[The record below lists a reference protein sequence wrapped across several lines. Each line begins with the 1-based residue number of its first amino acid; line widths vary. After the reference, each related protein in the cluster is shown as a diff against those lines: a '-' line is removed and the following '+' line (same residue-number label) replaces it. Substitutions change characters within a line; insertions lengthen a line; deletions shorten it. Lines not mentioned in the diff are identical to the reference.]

1 MIKILVIISL
11 LIFLFC
17 IAYWRSPYQIVKH
30 CDGDTSWIK
39 PLIGKQKKIRYA
51 VIDANE
57 SRQAGGKE
65 ATEYLYK
72 ILPIGS
78 RISVVITGKKSYDRD
93 LICTVYHGFT
103 DINLAMLKAGH
114 AMIDPRYLA
123 TISPSMQAKYI
134 KAEARAKTKKLGRWK
149 NQKSCVVTPWDFRKT
164 SKYSK

>member
-1 MIKILVIISL
+1 MIKILIIIFL

-30 CDGDTSWIK
+30 YDGDTSWIK
-39 PLIGKQKKIRYA
+39 PLFGKQKKIRYA

-57 SRQAGGKE
+57 SNQPGGKE
-65 ATEYLYK
+65 ATAYLYK

-78 RISVVITGKKSYDRD
+78 RISITVTGKKSYDRD

-114 AMIDPRYLA
+114 AMIDPRYLN
-123 TISPSMQAKYI
+123 TIPPDMRIKYI
-134 KAEARAKTKKLGRWK
+134 TAEIRAKQRKLGRWK
-149 NQKSCVVTPWDFRKT
+149 SQKTSVAPWDFRKAN
-164 SKYSK
+164 KHN

>member
-11 LIFLFC
+11 LILFFC
-17 IAYWRSPYQIVKH
+17 LAYWRSPYQIVKH
-30 CDGDTSWIK
+30 CDGDTSYVK
-39 PLIGKQKKIRYA
+39 PLFGRQKKIRYA

-78 RISVVITGKKSYDRD
+78 RVSVVITGKKSYDRD
-93 LICTVYHGFT
+93 FICTVYHGFT

-114 AMIDPRYLA
+114 AMIDTRYLH
-123 TISPSMQAKYI
+123 TIPPSMQAKYI
-134 KAEARAKTKKLGRWK
+134 RAEVRAKAKRLGRWK
-149 NQKSCVVTPWDFRKT
+149 SQKTSVAPWDFRKVN
-164 SKYSK
+164 KHN